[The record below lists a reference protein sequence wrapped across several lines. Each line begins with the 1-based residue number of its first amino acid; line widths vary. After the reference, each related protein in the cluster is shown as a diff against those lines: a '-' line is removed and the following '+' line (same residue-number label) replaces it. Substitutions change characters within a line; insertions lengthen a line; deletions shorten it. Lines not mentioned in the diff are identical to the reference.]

1 MKVILLLTAALLCL
15 NINAQEKH
23 KGLSSKTQTGNKKVL
38 ETVNE
43 KDEKQTINESS
54 ESRFF
59 NSFVHSNTFNE
70 FVEDGAPSG
79 NTAFTVVNEKVEIA
93 GSKFLQK
100 TWENRATIRTLGG
113 KQLTLKNVNFEIDEG
128 TFALENKGV
137 LFLID
142 GNKYGEIIFNG
153 VSFKYLYNPLTKET
167 RYQEV
172 LAENNNFMIVKD
184 YYLEIREIGGQ
195 GARSYAG
202 SRGNKSYR
210 KKFRYYLMMKD
221 HFSEFK
227 RKKSVV
233 LDLLGEKANEIETY
247 VEENDLSY
255 KKDQDLKK
263 IFKFYNSL

>member
-1 MKVILLLTAALLCL
+1 MKMKDYKNIFANGCLKTILLLLCL
-15 NINAQEKH
+15 NVNAQNRHKSASTKTTTKKGIEVIEEKETNQ
-23 KGLSSKTQTGNKKVL
+23 KLNTGNT
-38 ETVNE
+38 EA
-43 KDEKQTINESS
+43 
-54 ESRFF
+54 RFF

-70 FVEDGAPSG
+70 FV
-79 NTAFTVVNEKVEIA
+79 
-93 GSKFLQK
+93 
-100 TWENRATIRTLGG
+100 LGG